1 MTASELTEKSKEFGD
16 IWIFHVRIQI
26 FHSVL
31 IQVTSKQD
39 FLLTRFSPMLHF
51 YTPWKREK
59 TRVFLT
65 FSEGTEMWHWTKM
78 G

>member
-51 YTPWKREK
+51 YTP
-59 TRVFLT
+59 
-65 FSEGTEMWHWTKM
+65 
-78 G
+78 